1 MDHHRC
7 GQAAGA
13 KRGQAEMI
21 DKRRVV
27 LGIVGLAGVAACG
40 VVVPPAGTG
49 GDTTVAAESSSTGAT
64 SGTGT
69 LSGSSSGPAGESSGV
84 AASSSSEVGGGP
96 AIFDVAGGME
106 GTAGDTG
113 EQRGCRKVDVVFSI
127 DTSSSMFEEIA
138 ALAGPVFDSFPT
150 ALLDVN
156 NGLEDFHLGIID
168 ACNNPPFLHDSGVGG
183 FCNYSSGKNFM
194 VSTSPDLFD
203 EYHCATDLTEF
214 FGGYMGM
221 PDACSGNDDNEQPA
235 NTAADVV
242 SPPAVDEEN
251 DGFLRGDAV
260 LFVVAITDED
270 EQPVPAQTAQ
280 QIADKLIDAKGTIDN
295 VVFLG
300 IGGGSF
306 CNGPYGSASDA
317 TFMRQVADIFV
328 DAGRGVSWDLCNGDL
343 EGAFEAALEVVDSAC
358 VQFQPPG

>member
-1 MDHHRC
+1 M
-7 GQAAGA
+7 
-13 KRGQAEMI
+13 
-21 DKRRVV
+21 
-27 LGIVGLAGVAACG
+27 
-40 VVVPPAGTG
+40 
-49 GDTTVAAESSSTGAT
+49 
-64 SGTGT
+64 
-69 LSGSSSGPAGESSGV
+69 
-84 AASSSSEVGGGP
+84 
-96 AIFDVAGGME
+96 
-106 GTAGDTG
+106 
-113 EQRGCRKVDVVFSI
+113 
-127 DTSSSMFEEIA
+127 
-138 ALAGPVFDSFPT
+138 FDSFPT

-194 VSTSPDLFD
+194 VSSSPDLFE
-203 EYHCATDLTEF
+203 EYHCATDMTEF

-270 EQPVPAQTAQ
+270 EQPVPGQTAQ

-306 CNGPYGSASDA
+306 CNGPYGSANDA
-317 TFMRQVADIFV
+317 VFMQEVADIFV
-328 DAGRGVSWDLCNGDL
+328 QAGRGVSWDLCNGDL
-343 EGAFEAALEVVDSAC
+343 EGAFEAAIEVVDSAC